1 VIVNSIV
8 PEVYIEEKV
17 IDFKGI
23 TFGDQK
29 TLPLTIVNESDIT
42 AKVIL
47 DMREYPEFDFILP
60 EPSPDDDVHSEI
72 MVPIVENPRYEDIV
86 NLNAE
91 DVDPINGEEKE
102 EEEEDEYDED
112 AKRFVQ
118 LSIRPS
124 TMPFV
129 LQLKY
134 QPQGIEDPKNFILPL
149 KLAGYNDTVPGLRR
163 RIKAVGVKPRFFVD
177 PTTVNF
183 KTKVIAKG

>member
-1 VIVNSIV
+1 MNIRGGKPLRIPVIVNSIV

-134 QPQGIEDPKNFILPL
+134 QP
-149 KLAGYNDTVPGLRR
+149 
-163 RIKAVGVKPRFFVD
+163 
-177 PTTVNF
+177 
-183 KTKVIAKG
+183 